1 MSPSSVEQLSRM
13 NTKKKCPLLIASKE
27 ELNWFMELV
36 HTTHEYTVAYCS
48 HIQSTAFS
56 QQSSLSLL
64 SIRPCVSIEPCDK
77 LGGYIGSM
85 IELMTSLPPLLC
97 VPINWHVDLRSAG
110 GQEDH
115 VNHNVVPWEGQSSRR
130 CEGNKMESV
139 F

>member
-1 MSPSSVEQLSRM
+1 MEQLSRM
-13 NTKKKCPLLIASKE
+13 NTKKKVSPFDRVKGRI
-27 ELNWFMELV
+27 ELV
-36 HTTHEYTVAYCS
+36 HGTSTYNTRIHRRIYTVNCFFPAEL
-48 HIQSTAFS
+48 
-56 QQSSLSLL
+56 SLSLL

-115 VNHNVVPWEGQSSRR
+115 ANHNVVPWEGQSSRR